1 MLAQR
6 AVAPSP
12 PTRLLFVAAMAILLG
27 VMALMVW
34 TLSDERSRAWER
46 AIETSQNL
54 DAALA
59 HDIDRSIEVYDLS
72 LRAVIDGL
80 RLKDIWRVSP
90 ETRQSAL
97 FDGAASAQDLGAI
110 LVLDAAGSVI
120 IDSRSEVPPRLDFAD
135 SDFFRVHRDNP
146 HLGLYISAPFK
157 DHHSGNWL
165 IAFSRRRNNA
175 DGSFA
180 GVVVGSMRLDYF
192 LRAFQSFDLGS
203 DGTITLFR
211 SDGTVVMRTPYDERN
226 LGRNLSKGEIF
237 QYYPKVRSGHFET
250 TAIIDGVRRL
260 YVFKQIGDLP
270 LVVTVAQTRDVIF
283 AEWRQKAAVFV
294 AVMVALL
301 GLSGWFAAALIR
313 ELRRRGEAERDARDS
328 EQRFRLLAEHSSDML
343 VRSKPGDMRRLYV
356 SPASREIYGYE
367 PDELIGANPEA
378 LIHPDDVALFE
389 ESTRKLERGEQ
400 ATVTYRVRRKD
411 GTYLWVEANR
421 RRAINPETGEPENI
435 SIVRDASER
444 MRNESELRLAKERAD
459 AASKAKSEFLAR
471 MSHEIRTPMNGI
483 IGMNELLLKT
493 PLNERQR
500 EYAQIVGQSAAS
512 LLAIINDILDV
523 SKLEAGKV
531 ELEKVAFDLVPL
543 IENAVMIL
551 APKAHEKKIDLG
563 VFVEPDLGGNYRGD
577 PAKLRQILLNLVSN
591 ALKFTEKGGV
601 SVTVTAQAAPEGR
614 GGGVRFAVADTGIG
628 MDETVHAKLF
638 RKFEQ
643 GDSSTAR
650 RFGGTGLGLA
660 ICRQLVE
667 LMEGMIG
674 FSSKADR
681 GSTFWFAVPL
691 TRLVAAPPPRA
702 PARFE
707 GARVL
712 VIAANDV
719 LPDMLSQHLAGFG
732 FAVTVARD
740 ALEGFGAL
748 ERARRDGAPYAL
760 VFVDEAI
767 SGSTLEALSSRIR
780 TLAPR
785 DETKLVVIAWPDAK
799 DGAAAGCA
807 DALIE
812 KPLRLSVIAE
822 CLAKLDTATAG
833 SHPSPATP
841 GEAAPPGSALR
852 ILLAEDNKINQRL
865 AVALIEQAGHAVDVV
880 EDGLAAVEAVRLEDY
895 DVVLMDSQMPGVD
908 GIEATRRIRAMA
920 GPKGAIPIIAL
931 TANAMAG
938 ASEQYR
944 AAGMTDYLAK
954 PIDAKLLRA
963 KLDALA
969 ALYARPVQD
978 AGCPSRAYGI

>member
-1 MLAQR
+1 MPARR
-6 AVAPSP
+6 AVASLPR
-12 PTRLLFVAAMAILLG
+12 TRLLFVAAMAILLG
-27 VMALMVW
+27 VMALTIW
-34 TLSDERSRAWER
+34 TLSDERGRAWER
-46 AIETSQNL
+46 AVETSQNL

-80 RLKDIWRVSP
+80 KLKDIWRVSP
-90 ETRQSAL
+90 EIRQSTL

-120 IDSRSEVPPRLDFAD
+120 IDSRSDVAPRLDFAD
-135 SDFFRVHRDNP
+135 SDFFRVHRDDP

-157 DHHSGNWL
+157 DPRSKNWL

-192 LRAFQSFDLGS
+192 QRAFQAFDLGTY
-203 DGTITLFR
+203 GTITLFR
-211 SDGTVVMRTPYDERN
+211 SDGTVIMRTPYDERN
-226 LGRNLSKGEIF
+226 LGRDLSKGEIF
-237 QYYPKVRSGHFET
+237 QYYPRVRSGHFET
-250 TAIIDGVRRL
+250 KAIIDGVERL
-260 YVFKQIGDLP
+260 YVFQQIGDLP

-294 AVMVALL
+294 AVLAALL
-301 GLSGWFAAALIR
+301 GLSGWFGAALIG
-313 ELRRRGEAERDARDS
+313 ELRRRSDAERNARDS

-367 PDELIGANPEA
+367 PAELIGANPEA

-389 ESTRKLERGEQ
+389 ESTRKLETDEQ

-421 RRAINPETGEPENI
+421 RRAINPDTGEAENI

-531 ELEKVAFDLVPL
+531 EIETVAFDLVPL
-543 IENAVMIL
+543 VENAVMIL
-551 APKAHEKKIDLG
+551 APKAREKKIELG
-563 VFVEPDLGGNYRGD
+563 VFVEPELGGSYRGD

-601 SVTVTAQAAPEGR
+601 SVTVTAQTAPHGR
-614 GGGVRFAVADTGIG
+614 SGGLRFAVSDTGIG

-667 LMEGMIG
+667 LMGGVIG
-674 FSSKADR
+674 FSSKPDR
-681 GSTFWFAVPL
+681 GSTFWFALPL
-691 TRLVAAPPPRA
+691 PRLSAPPPLV

-707 GARVL
+707 RTRAL

-719 LPDMLSQHLAGFG
+719 PPDMLSRHLAAFG
-732 FAVTVARD
+732 LAVTVAHD
-740 ALEGFGAL
+740 ALEAL
-748 ERARRDGAPYAL
+748 GELDHARRDAAPYAL
-760 VFVDEAI
+760 VFADEAI
-767 SGSTLEALSSRIR
+767 PGSTLEALSSRIR

-785 DETKLVVIAWPDAK
+785 GETKLVLVAWPDAK
-799 DGAAAGCA
+799 EGGGTAGFA
-807 DALIE
+807 DAVIE
-812 KPLRLSVIAE
+812 KPLRLSGVAE
-822 CLAKLDTATAG
+822 GLEQVDAATVESAAATAAPRESAPRG
-833 SHPSPATP
+833 S
-841 GEAAPPGSALR
+841 GLR
-852 ILLAEDNKINQRL
+852 VLLAEDNKINQRL
-865 AVALIEQAGHAVDVV
+865 AVALVEQAGHEVDVV
-880 EDGLAAVEAVRLEDY
+880 GDGIAAVEAVRLKDY

-920 GPKGAIPIIAL
+920 P
-931 TANAMAG
+931 
-938 ASEQYR
+938 
-944 AAGMTDYLAK
+944 
-954 PIDAKLLRA
+954 
-963 KLDALA
+963 
-969 ALYARPVQD
+969 
-978 AGCPSRAYGI
+978 